1 MSAQAASVY
10 DNMPPAPI
18 LAPSWQER
26 EDLRRRLL
34 DTMQPGMLAALGA
47 KDFDVFSST
56 VMPEAF
62 YQPSSIFHRHLTNVV
77 SVNQMTGR
85 REIAV
90 GPRGWGK
97 STTVTEGGTLWVVA
111 RNQYIPLSQRY
122 KFILIVSDTTTQ
134 AEARLAV
141 IKSNLE
147 TNEKIEQLYPDIY
160 GKGPLWRAEMI
171 VTRNDVCI
179 ATAGMNTSIRGT
191 RYKNRRPDLILCHE
205 RGTMMEHGGQ
215 WIPVEQHP
223 SFKEYRVCS
232 GVEIAIHGIPE
243 PEIVTPEHRYWACK
257 VIPAKNGH
265 TAPVVEEPAW
275 VEAENLTKQHY
286 IGTPIDNTVIDVYPK
301 AKTYVPGNGSLR
313 DDAGRLV
320 GGGGVWRMLP
330 MTFLEDPE
338 MWFVIGLWWG
348 DGSVHGR
355 AQSKIVFNRRDIAV
369 AEKAVRILS
378 NNGITGTIADIP
390 TEENML
396 ALHIHHTQFTTF
408 LREWKKAPSRKEPP
422 RWVENIKHTSLIEL
436 IKGYVSADGWV
447 NTHPTRCC
455 ARITSIHLPG
465 LYAVQRMLAKL
476 GITSSVRKGA
486 KPRKEKFPNSLI
498 CWSQQKYDIHF
509 RNGVADIFGYA
520 ISDQARYRTQKQFI
534 SDGFVWRAV
543 KSVLSTDER
552 EFCPIQTDT
561 HTYITAFGLS
571 HNCDDPDDLDSANSP
586 TLSRDKE
593 ERFTR
598 DLLKCGHAKTDV
610 LVVGTIISKMCL
622 AYKLLYSDDF
632 AAWNGT
638 LFKALQE
645 FPERMDLWNQWGD
658 IIKDRTISN
667 RAAKAMVFYRNN
679 KEEMDKG
686 GQSNWPEVY
695 PVRNLM
701 YEYYTEGRKSFLTEK
716 QNQIIEADARHFQL
730 EKYRFVG
737 PDEYKRYMSM
747 NPIMYMYIDPSG
759 GASASSKKLLN
770 LRGPDKF
777 SATIIAKLSP
787 RLYLLVAQTSKQCRQ
802 SAQFE
807 EIAKLLQKYNVFRIT
822 SEDNAG
828 QTHYTEGL
836 KKFLTEKYAD
846 KDWVEMARLQGGT
859 THLILPRGVTN
870 LVAKEERI
878 SMLEP
883 YLDNFTLL
891 LREDMNKDF
900 RGLNDEFEDW
910 PNSEFDDCLDSLS
923 GAFFSAFRTFQL
935 SYLLH

>member
-191 RYKNRRPDLILCHE
+191 RYKNRRPDLIL
-205 RGTMMEHGGQ
+205 
-215 WIPVEQHP
+215 V
-223 SFKEYRVCS
+223 
-232 GVEIAIHGIPE
+232 
-243 PEIVTPEHRYWACK
+243 
-257 VIPAKNGH
+257 
-265 TAPVVEEPAW
+265 
-275 VEAENLTKQHY
+275 
-286 IGTPIDNTVIDVYPK
+286 
-301 AKTYVPGNGSLR
+301 
-313 DDAGRLV
+313 
-320 GGGGVWRMLP
+320 
-330 MTFLEDPE
+330 
-338 MWFVIGLWWG
+338 
-348 DGSVHGR
+348 
-355 AQSKIVFNRRDIAV
+355 
-369 AEKAVRILS
+369 
-378 NNGITGTIADIP
+378 
-390 TEENML
+390 
-396 ALHIHHTQFTTF
+396 
-408 LREWKKAPSRKEPP
+408 
-422 RWVENIKHTSLIEL
+422 
-436 IKGYVSADGWV
+436 
-447 NTHPTRCC
+447 
-455 ARITSIHLPG
+455 
-465 LYAVQRMLAKL
+465 
-476 GITSSVRKGA
+476 
-486 KPRKEKFPNSLI
+486 
-498 CWSQQKYDIHF
+498 
-509 RNGVADIFGYA
+509 
-520 ISDQARYRTQKQFI
+520 
-534 SDGFVWRAV
+534 
-543 KSVLSTDER
+543 
-552 EFCPIQTDT
+552 
-561 HTYITAFGLS
+561 
-571 HNCDDPDDLDSANSP
+571 DDPDDLDSANSP